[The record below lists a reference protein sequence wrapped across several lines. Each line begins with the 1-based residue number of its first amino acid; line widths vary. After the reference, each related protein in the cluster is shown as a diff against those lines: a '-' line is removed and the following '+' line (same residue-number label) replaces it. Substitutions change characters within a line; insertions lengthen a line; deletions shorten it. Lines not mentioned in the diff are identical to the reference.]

1 MTRMKIAKY
10 IPAAA
15 LALVLAGCQSE
26 DDFIS
31 SDYANDPMAV
41 HIRAGIEALQ
51 TRVNTTETGD
61 AWENG
66 DLISV
71 ANTSKGAVQG
81 KDKAVYKY
89 NGSTWVPEGT
99 DYIVWSDD
107 VENTFEA
114 YYPVVEGKT
123 DSYTQFELPADQSSS
138 NPTET
143 NYIGR
148 ADYMTAAASQSKSD
162 ALNLT
167 FKHHL
172 TKVTVKISDYG
183 NQYATQKPVFQA
195 PTFTVPTT
203 TTTVDG
209 KTLTVAGNGTT
220 VTGLFSE
227 DTSAEAKHSFTAVLL
242 PGKYAADDTFVQL
255 NIQGGTPFI
264 VKANVQQ
271 LTTGLESGKAY
282 TFNVTVGKNGATIN
296 SVTVGD
302 WGTDG
307 WTQSGTADEET
318 GPKVNA
324 DTHTISLSDVGQL
337 NTELIGQALN
347 GETTN
352 VPLTISGPM
361 NENDIAA
368 LKKYMTN
375 NTDATLSLDLKGA
388 KLASIPAQAFVQIT
402 GLVSIKLP
410 EGLKVIG
417 DSWNGSTFSECTAL
431 QSVEF
436 PSTLEE
442 LNFSS
447 FWGCTSLETIDLS
460 KTKVASIEAALFRNC
475 SSLTSVSFGPETSV
489 FNNTVFVGCSSLTTI
504 DLSLCEAV
512 PAFDYTPGDDSES
525 PFYNLEKSKII
536 IYVKDAE
543 MKTAFEGSDWVTRV
557 GFTADNF
564 VVKNNQ

>member
-1 MTRMKIAKY
+1 MKIAKY

-89 NGSTWVPEGT
+89 NGSTWEPEGT
-99 DYIVWSDD
+99 DYMVWADD
-107 VENTFEA
+107 VNTFEA

-172 TKVTVKISDYG
+172 TKVTVKISGYG

-195 PTFTVPTT
+195 PTFTLPTT

-209 KTLTVAGNGTT
+209 KKLTVAGNGTT

-227 DTSAEAKHSFTAVLL
+227 DASTEAKHSFTAVLL
-242 PGKYAADDTFVQL
+242 PSKYATNDTFVKL
-255 NIQGGTPFI
+255 NIQGGTSLT
-264 VKANVQQ
+264 VMANEQ

-282 TFNVTVGKNGATIN
+282 TFNVTVGKDGATIN

-302 WGTDG
+302 WGTEG
-307 WTQSGTADEET
+307 WTESGTADT
-318 GPKVNA
+318 A
-324 DTHTISLSDVGQL
+324 ISFSIQ
-337 NTELIGQALN
+337 T
-347 GETTN
+347 
-352 VPLTISGPM
+352 S
-361 NENDIAA
+361 
-368 LKKYMTN
+368 
-375 NTDATLSLDLKGA
+375 TDGLAT
-388 KLASIPAQAFVQIT
+388 
-402 GLVSIKLP
+402 
-410 EGLKVIG
+410 
-417 DSWNGSTFSECTAL
+417 
-431 QSVEF
+431 
-436 PSTLEE
+436 
-442 LNFSS
+442 
-447 FWGCTSLETIDLS
+447 
-460 KTKVASIEAALFRNC
+460 
-475 SSLTSVSFGPETSV
+475 
-489 FNNTVFVGCSSLTTI
+489 
-504 DLSLCEAV
+504 
-512 PAFDYTPGDDSES
+512 DSEG
-525 PFYNLEKSKII
+525 YIL
-536 IYVKDAE
+536 
-543 MKTAFEGSDWVTRV
+543 
-557 GFTADNF
+557 AD
-564 VVKNNQ
+564 

>member
-1 MTRMKIAKY
+1 MKIAKY

-31 SDYANDPMAV
+31 SDYTNDPMAV

-71 ANTSKGAVQG
+71 ANTSTGAITG

-99 DYIVWSDD
+99 DYIVWADD

-114 YYPVVEGKT
+114 YYPVVEGKK
-123 DSYTQFELPADQSSS
+123 DSYTQFELPADQSS
-138 NPTET
+138 NTPGAA

-172 TKVTVKISDYG
+172 AKVTVKISGYG
-183 NQYATQKPVFQA
+183 DQYETVKPTFQA

-203 TTTVDG
+203 KTPVSG
-209 KTLTVAGNGTT
+209 KRLTVANSGTT

-227 DTSAEAKHSFTAVLL
+227 DASGKGEHSFTAVLV
-242 PGKYAADDTFVQL
+242 PGNYAADDTFVQL
-255 NIQGGTPFI
+255 NIQGGTPLT

-302 WGTDG
+302 WGTG
-307 WTQSGTADEET
+307 WTESGTADTAISFSIQTSTDGLTPDDGEYIL
-318 GPKVNA
+318 A
-324 DTHTISLSDVGQL
+324 D
-337 NTELIGQALN
+337 
-347 GETTN
+347 
-352 VPLTISGPM
+352 
-361 NENDIAA
+361 
-368 LKKYMTN
+368 
-375 NTDATLSLDLKGA
+375 
-388 KLASIPAQAFVQIT
+388 
-402 GLVSIKLP
+402 
-410 EGLKVIG
+410 
-417 DSWNGSTFSECTAL
+417 
-431 QSVEF
+431 
-436 PSTLEE
+436 
-442 LNFSS
+442 
-447 FWGCTSLETIDLS
+447 
-460 KTKVASIEAALFRNC
+460 
-475 SSLTSVSFGPETSV
+475 
-489 FNNTVFVGCSSLTTI
+489 
-504 DLSLCEAV
+504 
-512 PAFDYTPGDDSES
+512 
-525 PFYNLEKSKII
+525 
-536 IYVKDAE
+536 
-543 MKTAFEGSDWVTRV
+543 
-557 GFTADNF
+557 
-564 VVKNNQ
+564 

>member
-1 MTRMKIAKY
+1 MKIAKY

-31 SDYANDPMAV
+31 SDYANDLMAV

-51 TRVNTTETGD
+51 TRVNTTGTGD
-61 AWENG
+61 AWDEN
-66 DLISV
+66 DQISV
-71 ANTSKGAVQG
+71 TNTSPEAITG

-107 VENTFEA
+107 VNTFEA

-172 TKVTVKISDYG
+172 AKVTVEISGYG
-183 NQYATQKPVFQA
+183 DQYATQKPVFQT

-203 TTTVDG
+203 KTTVDG
-209 KTLTVAGNGTT
+209 KTLTVANSGTT

-255 NIQGGTPFI
+255 NIQGGTPLI
-264 VKANVQQ
+264 VKANEQ

-307 WTQSGTADEET
+307 WTESGTAD
-318 GPKVNA
+318 
-324 DTHTISLSDVGQL
+324 
-337 NTELIGQALN
+337 
-347 GETTN
+347 
-352 VPLTISGPM
+352 
-361 NENDIAA
+361 AA
-368 LKKYMTN
+368 LSFSIQTS
-375 NTDATLSLDLKGA
+375 TDGLATDSDGYI
-388 KLASIPAQAFVQIT
+388 LA
-402 GLVSIKLP
+402 
-410 EGLKVIG
+410 
-417 DSWNGSTFSECTAL
+417 D
-431 QSVEF
+431 
-436 PSTLEE
+436 
-442 LNFSS
+442 
-447 FWGCTSLETIDLS
+447 
-460 KTKVASIEAALFRNC
+460 
-475 SSLTSVSFGPETSV
+475 
-489 FNNTVFVGCSSLTTI
+489 
-504 DLSLCEAV
+504 
-512 PAFDYTPGDDSES
+512 
-525 PFYNLEKSKII
+525 
-536 IYVKDAE
+536 
-543 MKTAFEGSDWVTRV
+543 
-557 GFTADNF
+557 
-564 VVKNNQ
+564 

>member
-26 DDFIS
+26 DDFMS

-51 TRVNTTETGD
+51 TRVNTTGAGDTWET
-61 AWENG
+61 G

-71 ANTSKGAVQG
+71 ANTSTGAVTG

-89 NGSTWVPEGT
+89 NGSTWEPEGT

-138 NPTET
+138 NPIET

-148 ADYMTAAASQSKSD
+148 ADYMTAAAEQSKSD

-172 TKVTVKISDYG
+172 AKVTVEISGYG
-183 NQYATQKPVFQA
+183 DQYATQKPVFQT

-203 TTTVDG
+203 TTPVSG

-227 DTSAEAKHSFTAVLL
+227 DTSVEAKHSFTAVLL
-242 PGKYAADDTFVQL
+242 PGKYAADDTFVKL
-255 NIQGGTPFI
+255 NIQGGTSLT
-264 VKANVQQ
+264 VKANEQ
-271 LTTGLESGKAY
+271 LTDGLVSGKAY

-302 WGTDG
+302 WGTGG
-307 WTQSGTADEET
+307 WTESGTAD
-318 GPKVNA
+318 
-324 DTHTISLSDVGQL
+324 
-337 NTELIGQALN
+337 
-347 GETTN
+347 
-352 VPLTISGPM
+352 
-361 NENDIAA
+361 
-368 LKKYMTN
+368 
-375 NTDATLSLDLKGA
+375 
-388 KLASIPAQAFVQIT
+388 
-402 GLVSIKLP
+402 
-410 EGLKVIG
+410 
-417 DSWNGSTFSECTAL
+417 TAL
-431 QSVEF
+431 SFSIQT
-436 PSTLEE
+436 STD
-442 LNFSS
+442 
-447 FWGCTSLETIDLS
+447 G
-460 KTKVASIEAALFRNC
+460 
-475 SSLTSVSFGPETSV
+475 LTP
-489 FNNTVFVGCSSLTTI
+489 
-504 DLSLCEAV
+504 
-512 PAFDYTPGDDSES
+512 DDGE
-525 PFYNLEKSKII
+525 YIL
-536 IYVKDAE
+536 
-543 MKTAFEGSDWVTRV
+543 
-557 GFTADNF
+557 AD
-564 VVKNNQ
+564 

>member
-1 MTRMKIAKY
+1 MKIAKY

-51 TRVNTTETGD
+51 TRVNTTGTGD
-61 AWENG
+61 AWEEG

-71 ANTSKGAVQG
+71 ANTSTGAVTG

-99 DYIVWSDD
+99 DYIAWADD
-107 VENTFEA
+107 VNTFEA

-148 ADYMTAAASQSKSD
+148 ADYMTAAAEQSKSD

-172 TKVTVKISDYG
+172 TKVTVKISGYG
-183 NQYATQKPVFQA
+183 DQYETVKPTFQA
-195 PTFTVPTT
+195 PSFTLPTT

-242 PGKYAADDTFVQL
+242 PDKYAADDTFVQL
-255 NIQGGTPFI
+255 NIQGGTPLI
-264 VKANVQQ
+264 VKANEQ

-307 WTQSGTADEET
+307 WTENGTADEET

-352 VPLTISGPM
+352 VPLTIQGPM

-368 LKKYMTN
+368 LNKYLKDN
-375 NTDATLSLDLKGA
+375 SDATLSLDLKGA
-388 KLASIPAQAFVQIT
+388 TLASIPDLAFSQIK
-402 GLVSIKLP
+402 GLVSIELP
-410 EGLKVIG
+410 EGLTKIG
-417 DSWNGSTFSECTAL
+417 NSNSWNGSVFYGCTGL
-431 QSVEF
+431 ESVKF

-442 LNFSS
+442 MAFSS
-447 FWGCTSLETIDLS
+447 FFDCTNLETIDLS

-475 SSLTSVSFGPETSV
+475 SSLTSVSFGPKTSV
-489 FNNTVFVGCSSLTTI
+489 FNNKVFVGCSSLTTI

-512 PAFDYTPGDDSES
+512 PTFNYTQGSDAES
-525 PFYNLEKSKII
+525 PFYGLEKSKIT
-536 IYVKDAE
+536 IYVKDAD
-543 MKTAFEGSDWVTRV
+543 MKTAFEDSEWVSRV

>member
-1 MTRMKIAKY
+1 MKIAKY

-51 TRVNTTETGD
+51 TRVNTTGTGN
-61 AWENG
+61 AWDEN
-66 DLISV
+66 DQISV
-71 ANTSKGAVQG
+71 TNTSPEAITG

-99 DYIVWSDD
+99 DYMVWADD
-107 VENTFEA
+107 VNTFEA

-172 TKVTVKISDYG
+172 TKVTVKISGYG
-183 NQYATQKPVFQA
+183 DQYETVKPTFQA
-195 PTFTVPTT
+195 PTFTLPTT

-242 PGKYAADDTFVQL
+242 PAKYAADNTFVQL
-255 NIQGGTPFI
+255 NIQGGTPLI
-264 VKANVQQ
+264 VKANEQ

-282 TFNVTVGKNGATIN
+282 TFNVTVGKDGATIN

-307 WTQSGTADEET
+307 WTESGTAD
-318 GPKVNA
+318 
-324 DTHTISLSDVGQL
+324 
-337 NTELIGQALN
+337 
-347 GETTN
+347 
-352 VPLTISGPM
+352 
-361 NENDIAA
+361 AA
-368 LKKYMTN
+368 LSFSIQTS
-375 NTDATLSLDLKGA
+375 TDGLTPDDGEYI
-388 KLASIPAQAFVQIT
+388 LA
-402 GLVSIKLP
+402 
-410 EGLKVIG
+410 
-417 DSWNGSTFSECTAL
+417 D
-431 QSVEF
+431 
-436 PSTLEE
+436 
-442 LNFSS
+442 
-447 FWGCTSLETIDLS
+447 
-460 KTKVASIEAALFRNC
+460 
-475 SSLTSVSFGPETSV
+475 
-489 FNNTVFVGCSSLTTI
+489 
-504 DLSLCEAV
+504 
-512 PAFDYTPGDDSES
+512 
-525 PFYNLEKSKII
+525 
-536 IYVKDAE
+536 
-543 MKTAFEGSDWVTRV
+543 
-557 GFTADNF
+557 
-564 VVKNNQ
+564 

>member
-1 MTRMKIAKY
+1 MKIAKY

-51 TRVNTTETGD
+51 TRVNTTGTGD
-61 AWENG
+61 TWETG

-71 ANTSKGAVQG
+71 ANTSTGAVTG

-99 DYIVWSDD
+99 DYIVWADD
-107 VENTFEA
+107 VNTFEA

-123 DSYTQFELPADQSSS
+123 DSYERFELPTDQNSSD
-138 NPTET
+138 PDDD

-172 TKVTVKISDYG
+172 TKVTVKISGYG
-183 NQYATQKPVFQA
+183 DQYETVKPTFQA

-203 TTTVDG
+203 TTPVPG

-227 DTSAEAKHSFTAVLL
+227 DASTEAKHSFTAVLL

-255 NIQGGTPFI
+255 NIQGGTSLT

-307 WTQSGTADEET
+307 WTESGTAD
-318 GPKVNA
+318 A
-324 DTHTISLSDVGQL
+324 ALSFSIQTSTD
-337 NTELIGQALN
+337 ELIPDD
-347 GETTN
+347 GEY
-352 VPLTISGPM
+352 I
-361 NENDIAA
+361 
-368 LKKYMTN
+368 
-375 NTDATLSLDLKGA
+375 
-388 KLASIPAQAFVQIT
+388 LA
-402 GLVSIKLP
+402 
-410 EGLKVIG
+410 
-417 DSWNGSTFSECTAL
+417 D
-431 QSVEF
+431 
-436 PSTLEE
+436 
-442 LNFSS
+442 
-447 FWGCTSLETIDLS
+447 
-460 KTKVASIEAALFRNC
+460 
-475 SSLTSVSFGPETSV
+475 
-489 FNNTVFVGCSSLTTI
+489 
-504 DLSLCEAV
+504 
-512 PAFDYTPGDDSES
+512 
-525 PFYNLEKSKII
+525 
-536 IYVKDAE
+536 
-543 MKTAFEGSDWVTRV
+543 
-557 GFTADNF
+557 
-564 VVKNNQ
+564 

>member
-1 MTRMKIAKY
+1 MKIAKY

-51 TRVNTTETGD
+51 TRVNTAGAGD
-61 AWENG
+61 AWEDG
-66 DLISV
+66 DMISV
-71 ANTSKGAVQG
+71 ANTSTGAVTG

-107 VENTFEA
+107 VNTFEA

-172 TKVTVKISDYG
+172 AKVTVEISGYG
-183 NQYATQKPVFQA
+183 DQYATQKPVFQT

-203 TTTVDG
+203 KTTVDG
-209 KTLTVAGNGTT
+209 KTLTVANSGTT

-255 NIQGGTPFI
+255 NIQGGTPLI
-264 VKANVQQ
+264 VKANEQ

-307 WTQSGTADEET
+307 WTESGTAD
-318 GPKVNA
+318 
-324 DTHTISLSDVGQL
+324 
-337 NTELIGQALN
+337 
-347 GETTN
+347 
-352 VPLTISGPM
+352 
-361 NENDIAA
+361 AA
-368 LKKYMTN
+368 LSFSIQTS
-375 NTDATLSLDLKGA
+375 TDGLTPDDGEYI
-388 KLASIPAQAFVQIT
+388 LA
-402 GLVSIKLP
+402 
-410 EGLKVIG
+410 
-417 DSWNGSTFSECTAL
+417 D
-431 QSVEF
+431 
-436 PSTLEE
+436 
-442 LNFSS
+442 
-447 FWGCTSLETIDLS
+447 
-460 KTKVASIEAALFRNC
+460 
-475 SSLTSVSFGPETSV
+475 
-489 FNNTVFVGCSSLTTI
+489 
-504 DLSLCEAV
+504 
-512 PAFDYTPGDDSES
+512 
-525 PFYNLEKSKII
+525 
-536 IYVKDAE
+536 
-543 MKTAFEGSDWVTRV
+543 
-557 GFTADNF
+557 
-564 VVKNNQ
+564 

>member
-51 TRVNTTETGD
+51 TRVNTTGTGN
-61 AWENG
+61 AWETG

-71 ANTSKGAVQG
+71 ANTSTGAVTG

-89 NGSTWVPEGT
+89 NGGTWVPEGT

-172 TKVTVKISDYG
+172 TKVTVKISGYG
-183 NQYATQKPVFQA
+183 NQYATQKPTFQA

-264 VKANVQQ
+264 VKANEQ
-271 LTTGLESGKAY
+271 LTNGLVSGKAY
-282 TFNVTVGKNGATIN
+282 TFNVTVGKDGATIN

-307 WTQSGTADEET
+307 WTESGTAD
-318 GPKVNA
+318 
-324 DTHTISLSDVGQL
+324 
-337 NTELIGQALN
+337 
-347 GETTN
+347 
-352 VPLTISGPM
+352 
-361 NENDIAA
+361 
-368 LKKYMTN
+368 
-375 NTDATLSLDLKGA
+375 
-388 KLASIPAQAFVQIT
+388 
-402 GLVSIKLP
+402 
-410 EGLKVIG
+410 
-417 DSWNGSTFSECTAL
+417 TAL
-431 QSVEF
+431 SFSIQT
-436 PSTLEE
+436 STDGL
-442 LNFSS
+442 
-447 FWGCTSLETIDLS
+447 I
-460 KTKVASIEAALFRNC
+460 
-475 SSLTSVSFGPETSV
+475 PE
-489 FNNTVFVGCSSLTTI
+489 
-504 DLSLCEAV
+504 
-512 PAFDYTPGDDSES
+512 
-525 PFYNLEKSKII
+525 
-536 IYVKDAE
+536 
-543 MKTAFEGSDWVTRV
+543 SD
-557 GFTADNF
+557 GYILAD
-564 VVKNNQ
+564 

>member
-26 DDFIS
+26 DDFMS

-41 HIRAGIEALQ
+41 HIRAGIEAQQ
-51 TRVNTTETGD
+51 TRVNTTGTGN
-61 AWENG
+61 AWDEN
-66 DLISV
+66 DQISV
-71 ANTSKGAVQG
+71 TNTSPEAITG

-172 TKVTVKISDYG
+172 AKVTVEISGYG
-183 NQYATQKPVFQA
+183 DQYATQKPVFQA

-203 TTTVDG
+203 KTTVDG
-209 KTLTVAGNGTT
+209 KTLTVANSGTT

-227 DTSAEAKHSFTAVLL
+227 DASTEAKHSFTAVLL
-242 PGKYAADDTFVQL
+242 PGKYTTNDTFVKL

-264 VKANVQQ
+264 VKANEQ
-271 LTTGLESGKAY
+271 LTNGLVSGKAY
-282 TFNVTVGKNGATIN
+282 TFNVTVGKDCATIN
-296 SVTVGD
+296 NVTVEN

-307 WTQSGTADEET
+307 WTESGTAD
-318 GPKVNA
+318 
-324 DTHTISLSDVGQL
+324 
-337 NTELIGQALN
+337 
-347 GETTN
+347 
-352 VPLTISGPM
+352 
-361 NENDIAA
+361 AA
-368 LKKYMTN
+368 LSFSIQTS
-375 NTDATLSLDLKGA
+375 TDGLTHDDGEYI
-388 KLASIPAQAFVQIT
+388 LA
-402 GLVSIKLP
+402 
-410 EGLKVIG
+410 
-417 DSWNGSTFSECTAL
+417 D
-431 QSVEF
+431 
-436 PSTLEE
+436 
-442 LNFSS
+442 
-447 FWGCTSLETIDLS
+447 
-460 KTKVASIEAALFRNC
+460 
-475 SSLTSVSFGPETSV
+475 
-489 FNNTVFVGCSSLTTI
+489 
-504 DLSLCEAV
+504 
-512 PAFDYTPGDDSES
+512 
-525 PFYNLEKSKII
+525 
-536 IYVKDAE
+536 
-543 MKTAFEGSDWVTRV
+543 
-557 GFTADNF
+557 
-564 VVKNNQ
+564 

>member
-1 MTRMKIAKY
+1 MKIAKY

-26 DDFIS
+26 DDFMS

-51 TRVNTTETGD
+51 TRVNTAGTGN
-61 AWENG
+61 AWDEN
-66 DLISV
+66 DQISV
-71 ANTSKGAVQG
+71 TNTSPEAITG

-123 DSYTQFELPADQSSS
+123 DSYTQFELPTDQNSSD
-138 NPTET
+138 PDDD

-148 ADYMTAAASQSKSD
+148 ADYMTAAASQSKSN

-172 TKVTVKISDYG
+172 AKVTVEISGYG
-183 NQYATQKPVFQA
+183 DQYATQKPVFQA

-227 DTSAEAKHSFTAVLL
+227 DASGKGEHSFTAVLV
-242 PGKYAADDTFVQL
+242 PGNYAADDTFVQL

-264 VKANVQQ
+264 VKANEQ
-271 LTTGLESGKAY
+271 LTNGLVSGKAY

-302 WGTDG
+302 WGTGG
-307 WTQSGTADEET
+307 WTESGTAD
-318 GPKVNA
+318 
-324 DTHTISLSDVGQL
+324 
-337 NTELIGQALN
+337 
-347 GETTN
+347 
-352 VPLTISGPM
+352 
-361 NENDIAA
+361 
-368 LKKYMTN
+368 
-375 NTDATLSLDLKGA
+375 
-388 KLASIPAQAFVQIT
+388 
-402 GLVSIKLP
+402 
-410 EGLKVIG
+410 
-417 DSWNGSTFSECTAL
+417 TAL
-431 QSVEF
+431 SFSIQT
-436 PSTLEE
+436 STD
-442 LNFSS
+442 
-447 FWGCTSLETIDLS
+447 G
-460 KTKVASIEAALFRNC
+460 
-475 SSLTSVSFGPETSV
+475 LTP
-489 FNNTVFVGCSSLTTI
+489 
-504 DLSLCEAV
+504 
-512 PAFDYTPGDDSES
+512 DDGE
-525 PFYNLEKSKII
+525 YIL
-536 IYVKDAE
+536 
-543 MKTAFEGSDWVTRV
+543 
-557 GFTADNF
+557 AD
-564 VVKNNQ
+564 

>member
-1 MTRMKIAKY
+1 MKIAKY

-26 DDFIS
+26 DDFMS
-31 SDYANDPMAV
+31 SGYANDPMAV

-51 TRVNTTETGD
+51 TRVNTTGTGN
-61 AWENG
+61 AWDEN
-66 DLISV
+66 DQISV
-71 ANTSKGAVQG
+71 TNTSPEAITG
-81 KDKAVYKY
+81 KDKAVYEY
-89 NGSTWVPEGT
+89 SNGAWSPAGT

-172 TKVTVKISDYG
+172 TKVTVKISGYG

-227 DTSAEAKHSFTAVLL
+227 DASTEAKHSFTAVLV
-242 PGKYAADDTFVQL
+242 PGKYTTNDTFVQL
-255 NIQGGTPFI
+255 NMEDGTSLT

-282 TFNVTVGKNGATIN
+282 TFNVTVGKDGATIN

-307 WTQSGTADEET
+307 WTESGTADTAISFSIQTSTDGLTPDDGEYIL
-318 GPKVNA
+318 A
-324 DTHTISLSDVGQL
+324 D
-337 NTELIGQALN
+337 
-347 GETTN
+347 
-352 VPLTISGPM
+352 
-361 NENDIAA
+361 
-368 LKKYMTN
+368 
-375 NTDATLSLDLKGA
+375 
-388 KLASIPAQAFVQIT
+388 
-402 GLVSIKLP
+402 
-410 EGLKVIG
+410 
-417 DSWNGSTFSECTAL
+417 
-431 QSVEF
+431 
-436 PSTLEE
+436 
-442 LNFSS
+442 
-447 FWGCTSLETIDLS
+447 
-460 KTKVASIEAALFRNC
+460 
-475 SSLTSVSFGPETSV
+475 
-489 FNNTVFVGCSSLTTI
+489 
-504 DLSLCEAV
+504 
-512 PAFDYTPGDDSES
+512 
-525 PFYNLEKSKII
+525 
-536 IYVKDAE
+536 
-543 MKTAFEGSDWVTRV
+543 
-557 GFTADNF
+557 
-564 VVKNNQ
+564 

>member
-1 MTRMKIAKY
+1 MKIAKY

-51 TRVNTTETGD
+51 TRVNTTGTGD
-61 AWENG
+61 AWEEG

-71 ANTSKGAVQG
+71 ANTSTGAVTG

-89 NGSTWVPEGT
+89 NGGTWEPEGA
-99 DYIVWSDD
+99 DYMVWADD
-107 VENTFEA
+107 VNTFEA

-172 TKVTVKISDYG
+172 AKVTVEISGYG
-183 NQYATQKPVFQA
+183 DQYATQKPVFQA
-195 PTFTVPTT
+195 PTFTLPTT

-209 KTLTVAGNGTT
+209 KTLTVANSGTT

-242 PGKYAADDTFVQL
+242 PDKYAADDTFVQL
-255 NIQGGTPFI
+255 NIQGGTPLI
-264 VKANVQQ
+264 VKANEQ

-307 WTQSGTADEET
+307 WTENGTADEET

-352 VPLTISGPM
+352 VPLTIQGPM

-368 LKKYMTN
+368 LNKYLKDN
-375 NTDATLSLDLKGA
+375 SDATLSLDLKGA
-388 KLASIPAQAFVQIT
+388 TLASIPDLAFSQIK
-402 GLVSIKLP
+402 GLVSIELP
-410 EGLKVIG
+410 EGLTKIG
-417 DSWNGSTFSECTAL
+417 NSNSWNGSVFYGCTGL
-431 QSVEF
+431 ESVKF

-442 LNFSS
+442 MAFSS
-447 FWGCTSLETIDLS
+447 FFDCTNLETIDLS

-475 SSLTSVSFGPETSV
+475 SSLTSVSFGPKTSV
-489 FNNTVFVGCSSLTTI
+489 FNNKVFVGCSSLTTI

-512 PAFDYTPGDDSES
+512 PTFNYTQGSDAES
-525 PFYNLEKSKII
+525 PFYGLEKSKIT
-536 IYVKDAE
+536 IYVKDAD
-543 MKTAFEGSDWVTRV
+543 MKTAFEDSEWVSRV

>member
-1 MTRMKIAKY
+1 MKIAKY

-51 TRVNTTETGD
+51 TRVNTAGTGD
-61 AWENG
+61 TWETG

-89 NGSTWVPEGT
+89 NGSTWEPEGA
-99 DYIVWSDD
+99 DYMVWADD
-107 VENTFEA
+107 VNTFEA

-123 DSYTQFELPADQSSS
+123 DSYTQFELPTNQSS
-138 NPTET
+138 NTPGAA

-148 ADYMTAAASQSKSD
+148 ADYMTAAAEQSKSD

-172 TKVTVKISDYG
+172 TKVTVKISGYG

-195 PTFTVPTT
+195 PTFTLPTT

-242 PGKYAADDTFVQL
+242 PSKYAADDTFVQL

-264 VKANVQQ
+264 VKANEQ
-271 LTTGLESGKAY
+271 LTNGLVSGKAY
-282 TFNVTVGKNGATIN
+282 TFNVTVGKDGATIN

-307 WTQSGTADEET
+307 WTESGTAD
-318 GPKVNA
+318 
-324 DTHTISLSDVGQL
+324 
-337 NTELIGQALN
+337 
-347 GETTN
+347 
-352 VPLTISGPM
+352 
-361 NENDIAA
+361 
-368 LKKYMTN
+368 
-375 NTDATLSLDLKGA
+375 
-388 KLASIPAQAFVQIT
+388 
-402 GLVSIKLP
+402 
-410 EGLKVIG
+410 
-417 DSWNGSTFSECTAL
+417 TAL
-431 QSVEF
+431 SFSIQT
-436 PSTLEE
+436 STAE
-442 LNFSS
+442 LA
-447 FWGCTSLETIDLS
+447 T
-460 KTKVASIEAALFRNC
+460 
-475 SSLTSVSFGPETSV
+475 
-489 FNNTVFVGCSSLTTI
+489 
-504 DLSLCEAV
+504 
-512 PAFDYTPGDDSES
+512 DSEG
-525 PFYNLEKSKII
+525 YIL
-536 IYVKDAE
+536 
-543 MKTAFEGSDWVTRV
+543 
-557 GFTADNF
+557 AD
-564 VVKNNQ
+564 

>member
-1 MTRMKIAKY
+1 MKIAKY

-51 TRVNTTETGD
+51 TRVNTTGTGD
-61 AWENG
+61 AWEEG
-66 DLISV
+66 DMISV
-71 ANTSKGAVQG
+71 ANTSTGAVTG

-89 NGSTWVPEGT
+89 NGGTWGPEGA
-99 DYIVWSDD
+99 DYMVWADD
-107 VENTFEA
+107 VNTFEA
-114 YYPVVEGKT
+114 YYPVVEGKK

-172 TKVTVKISDYG
+172 AKVTVKISGYG
-183 NQYATQKPVFQA
+183 NQYATQKPVFQT

-203 TTTVDG
+203 TTPVPG
-209 KTLTVAGNGTT
+209 KTLTVANSGTT

-227 DTSAEAKHSFTAVLL
+227 DASTEAKHSFTAVLL
-242 PGKYAADDTFVQL
+242 PGKYAADDTFVKL
-255 NIQGGTPFI
+255 NIQGGTSLT

-271 LTTGLESGKAY
+271 LTDGLESGKAY

-307 WTQSGTADEET
+307 WTESGTADEET

-337 NTELIGQALN
+337 NAELIGQALN

-352 VPLTISGPM
+352 GSLAISGPM
-361 NENDIAA
+361 NEDDIAA
-368 LKKYMTN
+368 LKKYMTDN
-375 NTDATLSLDLKGA
+375 SDATLSLDLTDA
-388 KLASIPAQAFVQIT
+388 ILASIPDRAFYQIT

-410 EGLKVIG
+410 EGLTKIG
-417 DSWNGSTFSECTAL
+417 TFFRGNVFYECTGL
-431 QSVEF
+431 ESVTF

-442 LNFSS
+442 MTFNS
-447 FWGCTSLETIDLS
+447 FFGCTNLETIDLS
-460 KTKVASIEAALFRNC
+460 KTKVASIEAALFSNC

-512 PAFDYTPGDDSES
+512 PDFNYTPGDDSES
-525 PFYNLEKSKII
+525 PFYNLEKSKIT
-536 IYVKDAE
+536 IYVKDAD
-543 MKTAFEGSDWVTRV
+543 MKTAFEGSEWVTRV

>member
-1 MTRMKIAKY
+1 MKIAKY

-51 TRVNTTETGD
+51 TRVNTTGTGD
-61 AWENG
+61 AWEEG

-71 ANTSKGAVQG
+71 ANTSTGAVTG

-99 DYIVWSDD
+99 DYIVWADD
-107 VENTFEA
+107 VNTFEA

-172 TKVTVKISDYG
+172 AKVTVEISGYG
-183 NQYATQKPVFQA
+183 DQYATQKPVFQA
-195 PTFTVPTT
+195 PTFTLPTT

-209 KTLTVAGNGTT
+209 KTLTVANSGTT

-242 PGKYAADDTFVQL
+242 PDKYAADDTFVQL

-264 VKANVQQ
+264 VKANEQ
-271 LTTGLESGKAY
+271 LTNGLVSGKAY
-282 TFNVTVGKNGATIN
+282 TFNVTVGKDGATIN

-302 WGTDG
+302 WGTSG
-307 WTQSGTADEET
+307 WTESGTAD
-318 GPKVNA
+318 
-324 DTHTISLSDVGQL
+324 
-337 NTELIGQALN
+337 
-347 GETTN
+347 
-352 VPLTISGPM
+352 
-361 NENDIAA
+361 
-368 LKKYMTN
+368 
-375 NTDATLSLDLKGA
+375 
-388 KLASIPAQAFVQIT
+388 
-402 GLVSIKLP
+402 
-410 EGLKVIG
+410 
-417 DSWNGSTFSECTAL
+417 TAL
-431 QSVEF
+431 SFSIQT
-436 PSTLEE
+436 STDGLA
-442 LNFSS
+442 
-447 FWGCTSLETIDLS
+447 T
-460 KTKVASIEAALFRNC
+460 
-475 SSLTSVSFGPETSV
+475 
-489 FNNTVFVGCSSLTTI
+489 
-504 DLSLCEAV
+504 
-512 PAFDYTPGDDSES
+512 DSEG
-525 PFYNLEKSKII
+525 YIL
-536 IYVKDAE
+536 
-543 MKTAFEGSDWVTRV
+543 
-557 GFTADNF
+557 AD
-564 VVKNNQ
+564 

>member
-1 MTRMKIAKY
+1 MKIAKY

-51 TRVNTTETGD
+51 TRVNTTGTGN
-61 AWENG
+61 AWDEN
-66 DLISV
+66 DQISV
-71 ANTSKGAVQG
+71 TNTSPEAITG

-89 NGSTWVPEGT
+89 NGGTWEPEGA
-99 DYIVWSDD
+99 DYMVWADD
-107 VENTFEA
+107 VNTFEA

-172 TKVTVKISDYG
+172 TKVTVKISGYG

-195 PTFTVPTT
+195 PTFTVPTA

-242 PGKYAADDTFVQL
+242 PGKYATNDTFVKL

-264 VKANVQQ
+264 VKANEQ
-271 LTTGLESGKAY
+271 LTNGLVSGKAY

-302 WGTDG
+302 WGTGG
-307 WTQSGTADEET
+307 WTESGTAD
-318 GPKVNA
+318 
-324 DTHTISLSDVGQL
+324 
-337 NTELIGQALN
+337 
-347 GETTN
+347 
-352 VPLTISGPM
+352 
-361 NENDIAA
+361 
-368 LKKYMTN
+368 
-375 NTDATLSLDLKGA
+375 
-388 KLASIPAQAFVQIT
+388 
-402 GLVSIKLP
+402 
-410 EGLKVIG
+410 
-417 DSWNGSTFSECTAL
+417 TAL
-431 QSVEF
+431 SFSIQT
-436 PSTLEE
+436 STD
-442 LNFSS
+442 
-447 FWGCTSLETIDLS
+447 G
-460 KTKVASIEAALFRNC
+460 
-475 SSLTSVSFGPETSV
+475 LTP
-489 FNNTVFVGCSSLTTI
+489 
-504 DLSLCEAV
+504 
-512 PAFDYTPGDDSES
+512 DDGE
-525 PFYNLEKSKII
+525 YIL
-536 IYVKDAE
+536 
-543 MKTAFEGSDWVTRV
+543 
-557 GFTADNF
+557 AD
-564 VVKNNQ
+564 

>member
-1 MTRMKIAKY
+1 MKIAKY

-51 TRVNTTETGD
+51 TRVNTTGTGN
-61 AWENG
+61 AWDEN
-66 DLISV
+66 DQISV
-71 ANTSKGAVQG
+71 TNTSPEAIAG

-89 NGSTWVPEGT
+89 NGGTWEPEGA
-99 DYIVWSDD
+99 DYMVWADD
-107 VENTFEA
+107 VNTFEA

-172 TKVTVKISDYG
+172 TKVTVKISGYG

-195 PTFTVPTT
+195 PTFTVPTA

-242 PGKYAADDTFVQL
+242 PAKYAADNTFVQL
-255 NIQGGTPFI
+255 NIQGGTPLI
-264 VKANVQQ
+264 VKANEQ

-307 WTQSGTADEET
+307 WTESGTAD
-318 GPKVNA
+318 
-324 DTHTISLSDVGQL
+324 
-337 NTELIGQALN
+337 
-347 GETTN
+347 
-352 VPLTISGPM
+352 
-361 NENDIAA
+361 AA
-368 LKKYMTN
+368 LSFSIQTS
-375 NTDATLSLDLKGA
+375 TDELATDSDGYI
-388 KLASIPAQAFVQIT
+388 LA
-402 GLVSIKLP
+402 
-410 EGLKVIG
+410 
-417 DSWNGSTFSECTAL
+417 D
-431 QSVEF
+431 
-436 PSTLEE
+436 
-442 LNFSS
+442 
-447 FWGCTSLETIDLS
+447 
-460 KTKVASIEAALFRNC
+460 
-475 SSLTSVSFGPETSV
+475 
-489 FNNTVFVGCSSLTTI
+489 
-504 DLSLCEAV
+504 
-512 PAFDYTPGDDSES
+512 
-525 PFYNLEKSKII
+525 
-536 IYVKDAE
+536 
-543 MKTAFEGSDWVTRV
+543 
-557 GFTADNF
+557 
-564 VVKNNQ
+564 

>member
-10 IPAAA
+10 FLAAA

-51 TRVNTTETGD
+51 TRVNTAGTGD
-61 AWENG
+61 TWETG

-71 ANTSKGAVQG
+71 ANTSTGAVTG

-89 NGSTWVPEGT
+89 NGGTWEPEGA
-99 DYIVWSDD
+99 DYMVWADD

-123 DSYTQFELPADQSSS
+123 DSYTQFELPADQSS
-138 NPTET
+138 NTPGAA

-172 TKVTVKISDYG
+172 AKVTVKISGYG

-203 TTTVDG
+203 KTTVDG
-209 KTLTVAGNGTT
+209 KTLTVANSGTT

-227 DTSAEAKHSFTAVLL
+227 DASTEAKHSFTAVLL

-255 NIQGGTPFI
+255 NIQGGTPLI
-264 VKANVQQ
+264 VKANEQ

-307 WTQSGTADEET
+307 WTESGTAD
-318 GPKVNA
+318 
-324 DTHTISLSDVGQL
+324 
-337 NTELIGQALN
+337 
-347 GETTN
+347 
-352 VPLTISGPM
+352 
-361 NENDIAA
+361 
-368 LKKYMTN
+368 
-375 NTDATLSLDLKGA
+375 
-388 KLASIPAQAFVQIT
+388 
-402 GLVSIKLP
+402 
-410 EGLKVIG
+410 
-417 DSWNGSTFSECTAL
+417 TAL
-431 QSVEF
+431 SFSIQT
-436 PSTLEE
+436 STD
-442 LNFSS
+442 
-447 FWGCTSLETIDLS
+447 G
-460 KTKVASIEAALFRNC
+460 
-475 SSLTSVSFGPETSV
+475 LTP
-489 FNNTVFVGCSSLTTI
+489 
-504 DLSLCEAV
+504 
-512 PAFDYTPGDDSES
+512 DDGE
-525 PFYNLEKSKII
+525 YIL
-536 IYVKDAE
+536 
-543 MKTAFEGSDWVTRV
+543 
-557 GFTADNF
+557 AD
-564 VVKNNQ
+564 

>member
-1 MTRMKIAKY
+1 MKIAKY

-51 TRVNTTETGD
+51 TRVNTTGAGD
-61 AWENG
+61 AWEDG
-66 DLISV
+66 DMISV
-71 ANTSKGAVQG
+71 ANTSTGAVTG

-89 NGSTWVPEGT
+89 NGGTWGPEGA
-99 DYIVWSDD
+99 DYMVWADD
-107 VENTFEA
+107 VNTFEA

-172 TKVTVKISDYG
+172 TKVTVKISGYG

-203 TTTVDG
+203 TTPVPG
-209 KTLTVAGNGTT
+209 KTLTVANSGTT

-227 DTSAEAKHSFTAVLL
+227 DASAEAKHSFTAVLL

-255 NIQGGTPFI
+255 NIQGGTSLT
-264 VKANVQQ
+264 VKANEQ
-271 LTTGLESGKAY
+271 LTNGLVSGKAY

-307 WTQSGTADEET
+307 WTESGTAD
-318 GPKVNA
+318 
-324 DTHTISLSDVGQL
+324 
-337 NTELIGQALN
+337 
-347 GETTN
+347 
-352 VPLTISGPM
+352 
-361 NENDIAA
+361 AA
-368 LKKYMTN
+368 LSFSIHTS
-375 NTDATLSLDLKGA
+375 TDGLATDDGEYI
-388 KLASIPAQAFVQIT
+388 LA
-402 GLVSIKLP
+402 
-410 EGLKVIG
+410 
-417 DSWNGSTFSECTAL
+417 D
-431 QSVEF
+431 
-436 PSTLEE
+436 
-442 LNFSS
+442 
-447 FWGCTSLETIDLS
+447 
-460 KTKVASIEAALFRNC
+460 
-475 SSLTSVSFGPETSV
+475 
-489 FNNTVFVGCSSLTTI
+489 
-504 DLSLCEAV
+504 
-512 PAFDYTPGDDSES
+512 
-525 PFYNLEKSKII
+525 
-536 IYVKDAE
+536 
-543 MKTAFEGSDWVTRV
+543 
-557 GFTADNF
+557 
-564 VVKNNQ
+564 

>member
-51 TRVNTTETGD
+51 TRVNTTGTGD
-61 AWENG
+61 TWETG

-71 ANTSKGAVQG
+71 ANTSTGAVTG

-99 DYIVWSDD
+99 GYMVWADD
-107 VENTFEA
+107 VNTFEA

-123 DSYTQFELPADQSSS
+123 DSYERFELPTDQNSSD
-138 NPTET
+138 PDDD

-172 TKVTVKISDYG
+172 TKVTVKISGYG
-183 NQYATQKPVFQA
+183 DQYETVKPTFQA

-203 TTTVDG
+203 KTTVDG
-209 KTLTVAGNGTT
+209 KTLTVANSGTT

-255 NIQGGTPFI
+255 NIQGGTSLT
-264 VKANVQQ
+264 VKANEQ
-271 LTTGLESGKAY
+271 LTNGLESGKAY

-307 WTQSGTADEET
+307 WTESGTAD
-318 GPKVNA
+318 A
-324 DTHTISLSDVGQL
+324 ALSFSIQTSTD
-337 NTELIGQALN
+337 ELIPDD
-347 GETTN
+347 GEY
-352 VPLTISGPM
+352 I
-361 NENDIAA
+361 
-368 LKKYMTN
+368 
-375 NTDATLSLDLKGA
+375 
-388 KLASIPAQAFVQIT
+388 LA
-402 GLVSIKLP
+402 
-410 EGLKVIG
+410 
-417 DSWNGSTFSECTAL
+417 D
-431 QSVEF
+431 
-436 PSTLEE
+436 
-442 LNFSS
+442 
-447 FWGCTSLETIDLS
+447 
-460 KTKVASIEAALFRNC
+460 
-475 SSLTSVSFGPETSV
+475 
-489 FNNTVFVGCSSLTTI
+489 
-504 DLSLCEAV
+504 
-512 PAFDYTPGDDSES
+512 
-525 PFYNLEKSKII
+525 
-536 IYVKDAE
+536 
-543 MKTAFEGSDWVTRV
+543 
-557 GFTADNF
+557 
-564 VVKNNQ
+564 

>member
-1 MTRMKIAKY
+1 MKIAKY

-51 TRVNTTETGD
+51 TRVNTAGTGN
-61 AWENG
+61 AWDEN
-66 DLISV
+66 DQISV
-71 ANTSKGAVQG
+71 TNTSPEAITG

-123 DSYTQFELPADQSSS
+123 DSYERFELPTDQNSSD
-138 NPTET
+138 PDDD

-172 TKVTVKISDYG
+172 TKVTVKISGYG

-227 DTSAEAKHSFTAVLL
+227 DASAEAKHSFTAVLL
-242 PGKYAADDTFVQL
+242 PGK
-255 NIQGGTPFI
+255 NIQGGTSLI
-264 VKANVQQ
+264 VKANEQ

-282 TFNVTVGKNGATIN
+282 TFNVTVGKDGATIN

-307 WTQSGTADEET
+307 WTESGTAD
-318 GPKVNA
+318 A
-324 DTHTISLSDVGQL
+324 ALSFSIQTSTD
-337 NTELIGQALN
+337 ELIPDD
-347 GETTN
+347 GEY
-352 VPLTISGPM
+352 I
-361 NENDIAA
+361 
-368 LKKYMTN
+368 
-375 NTDATLSLDLKGA
+375 
-388 KLASIPAQAFVQIT
+388 LA
-402 GLVSIKLP
+402 
-410 EGLKVIG
+410 
-417 DSWNGSTFSECTAL
+417 D
-431 QSVEF
+431 
-436 PSTLEE
+436 
-442 LNFSS
+442 
-447 FWGCTSLETIDLS
+447 
-460 KTKVASIEAALFRNC
+460 
-475 SSLTSVSFGPETSV
+475 
-489 FNNTVFVGCSSLTTI
+489 
-504 DLSLCEAV
+504 
-512 PAFDYTPGDDSES
+512 
-525 PFYNLEKSKII
+525 
-536 IYVKDAE
+536 
-543 MKTAFEGSDWVTRV
+543 
-557 GFTADNF
+557 
-564 VVKNNQ
+564 

>member
-1 MTRMKIAKY
+1 MKIAKY

-26 DDFIS
+26 DDFMS

-51 TRVNTTETGD
+51 TRVNTAGTGD
-61 AWENG
+61 TWETG

-71 ANTSKGAVQG
+71 ANTSKGAVTG

-123 DSYTQFELPADQSSS
+123 DSYTQFELPADQSS
-138 NPTET
+138 NTPGAA

-148 ADYMTAAASQSKSD
+148 ADYMTAAAEQSKSD

-172 TKVTVKISDYG
+172 TKVTVKISGYG

-195 PTFTVPTT
+195 PTFTLPTT

-209 KTLTVAGNGTT
+209 KTLTVANSGTT

-242 PGKYAADDTFVQL
+242 PAKYAADDTFVQL
-255 NIQGGTPFI
+255 NIQGGTPLI
-264 VKANVQQ
+264 VKANEQ

-302 WGTDG
+302 WGTGG
-307 WTQSGTADEET
+307 WTESGTAD
-318 GPKVNA
+318 A
-324 DTHTISLSDVGQL
+324 ALSFSIQTSTD
-337 NTELIGQALN
+337 ELIPDD
-347 GETTN
+347 GEYI
-352 VPLTISGPM
+352 LT
-361 NENDIAA
+361 D
-368 LKKYMTN
+368 
-375 NTDATLSLDLKGA
+375 
-388 KLASIPAQAFVQIT
+388 
-402 GLVSIKLP
+402 
-410 EGLKVIG
+410 
-417 DSWNGSTFSECTAL
+417 
-431 QSVEF
+431 
-436 PSTLEE
+436 
-442 LNFSS
+442 
-447 FWGCTSLETIDLS
+447 
-460 KTKVASIEAALFRNC
+460 
-475 SSLTSVSFGPETSV
+475 
-489 FNNTVFVGCSSLTTI
+489 
-504 DLSLCEAV
+504 
-512 PAFDYTPGDDSES
+512 
-525 PFYNLEKSKII
+525 
-536 IYVKDAE
+536 
-543 MKTAFEGSDWVTRV
+543 
-557 GFTADNF
+557 
-564 VVKNNQ
+564 

>member
-1 MTRMKIAKY
+1 MKIAKY

-26 DDFIS
+26 DDFMS
-31 SDYANDPMAV
+31 SGYANDPMAV

-51 TRVNTTETGD
+51 TRVNTAGAGD
-61 AWENG
+61 AWEDG
-66 DLISV
+66 DMISV
-71 ANTSKGAVQG
+71 ANTSTGAVTG

-89 NGSTWVPEGT
+89 NGSTWEPEGA
-99 DYIVWSDD
+99 DYMVWADD
-107 VENTFEA
+107 VNTFEA

-172 TKVTVKISDYG
+172 TKVTVKISGYG
-183 NQYATQKPVFQA
+183 DQYETVKPTFQA

-209 KTLTVAGNGTT
+209 KTLTVANSGTT

-227 DTSAEAKHSFTAVLL
+227 DASAEAKHSFTAVLL

-264 VKANVQQ
+264 VKANEQ

-282 TFNVTVGKNGATIN
+282 TFNVTVGKDGATIN

-302 WGTDG
+302 WGTGG
-307 WTQSGTADEET
+307 WTESGTADEET

-352 VPLTISGPM
+352 VPLTIQGPM

-368 LKKYMTN
+368 LKKYMTD
-375 NTDATLSLDLKGA
+375 NTNATLSLDLTDA
-388 KLASIPAQAFVQIT
+388 ILASIPGRAFYQIT

-410 EGLKVIG
+410 EGLTKIG
-417 DSWNGSTFSECTAL
+417 TFNGNVFYECTGL
-431 QSVEF
+431 ESVTF

-442 LNFSS
+442 MAFSS
-447 FWGCTSLETIDLS
+447 FFGCTNLETIDLS
-460 KTKVASIEAALFRNC
+460 KTKVASIEAALFHDC
-475 SSLTSVSFGPETSV
+475 SSLTSVSFGPETSE

-512 PAFDYTPGDDSES
+512 PDFDYTPGDDSES
-525 PFYNLEKSKII
+525 PFYNLEKSKIT
-536 IYVKDAE
+536 IYVKDAD
-543 MKTAFEGSDWVTRV
+543 MKTAFEGSEWVTRV

>member
-1 MTRMKIAKY
+1 MTSMKIAKY

-26 DDFIS
+26 DDFMS
-31 SDYANDPMAV
+31 SGYANDPMAV

-51 TRVNTTETGD
+51 TRVNTAGAGN
-61 AWENG
+61 AWDEN
-66 DLISV
+66 DQISV
-71 ANTSKGAVQG
+71 TNTSPEAITG

-89 NGSTWVPEGT
+89 NGSTWEPEGA
-99 DYIVWSDD
+99 DYMVWADD
-107 VENTFEA
+107 VNTFEA

-123 DSYTQFELPADQSSS
+123 DSYTQFELPADQSS
-138 NPTET
+138 NTPGAA

-172 TKVTVKISDYG
+172 TKVTVKISGYG
-183 NQYATQKPVFQA
+183 DQYETVKPTFQA

-255 NIQGGTPFI
+255 NIQGGTPLI
-264 VKANVQQ
+264 VKANEQ

-282 TFNVTVGKNGATIN
+282 TFNVTVGKDGATIN

-302 WGTDG
+302 WVTGD
-307 WTQSGTADEET
+307 WTESGTADEET

-324 DTHTISLSDVGQL
+324 DTHIISLSDVGQL
-337 NTELIGQALN
+337 NAELIGQALN

-352 VPLTISGPM
+352 VPLTIQGPM

-368 LKKYMTN
+368 LKKYMTD
-375 NTDATLSLDLKGA
+375 NTNATLSLDLTDA
-388 KLASIPAQAFVQIT
+388 ILASIPDRAFYQIT

-410 EGLKVIG
+410 EGLTKIG
-417 DSWNGSTFSECTAL
+417 TFNGNVFYECTGL
-431 QSVEF
+431 ESVTF

-442 LNFSS
+442 MAFMS
-447 FWGCTSLETIDLS
+447 FMGCTNLETIDLS
-460 KTKVASIEAALFRNC
+460 KTKVASIEAALFSNC

-489 FNNTVFVGCSSLTTI
+489 FCNTVFVGCSSLTTI
-504 DLSLCEAV
+504 DLSLCEDV
-512 PAFDYTPGDDSES
+512 PDFNYTPGDDSES
-525 PFYNLEKSKII
+525 PFYNLEKSKIT
-536 IYVKDAE
+536 IYVKDAD
-543 MKTAFEGSDWVTRV
+543 MKTAFVGSDWVTRV